1 MVFSN
6 LIRPALLILV
16 PLTMGIFC
24 KKYNLFEDFFE
35 KLYKA
40 VVFVILP
47 ALVFGAIAI
56 NDPPKLTLGSSIVVL
71 ALVCV
76 GVTALITALGTYLK
90 GLNREES
97 TEVFINAAFMN
108 YTFLG
113 LAVVQSVL
121 GQQPGVLG
129 YASLYA
135 VSIGVIHLP
144 ISLILAKSSAGEK
157 ATVKEIFVEIL
168 SFPAFFALIVALLFQ
183 IFPVLPPF
191 HTTAKSIYNEF
202 ANVASFFMVLA
213 TGYKMEIGRFRKHL
227 SKIFGIGVL
236 RLVIGPLVT
245 WGMILAL
252 GLLNSAENIA
262 YVALILSIM
271 PPGVFNIIIAER
283 FGLDIES
290 YGSIVFYLTIISLFI
305 ALPILIILVF

>member
-1 MVFSN
+1 MFSN
-6 LIRPALLILV
+6 LVRPALLILV
-16 PLTMGIFC
+16 PLTVGIFC

-56 NDPPKLTLGSSIVVL
+56 NNPPKLTLGSSVVVL

-76 GVTALITALGTYLK
+76 GVTALITAFGTYLK